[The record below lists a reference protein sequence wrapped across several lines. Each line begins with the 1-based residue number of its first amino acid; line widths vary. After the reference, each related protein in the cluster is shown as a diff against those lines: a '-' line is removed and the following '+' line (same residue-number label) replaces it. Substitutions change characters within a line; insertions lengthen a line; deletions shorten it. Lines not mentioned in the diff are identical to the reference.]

1 MLACPRCNQPI
12 SQTAINCP
20 NCKLGL
26 KAHGHPGIT
35 LHRADGA
42 QPLCASCAYDADD
55 SCTFPQRPDAMTCTL
70 YQNVNASSSPLVAEA
85 YRPPLKAWWRGN
97 IVWVALAILIVTSV
111 AIALLPVIL

>member
-20 NCKLGL
+20 NCKLPL

-35 LHRADGA
+35 LHRAASDE
-42 QPLCASCAYDADD
+42 PLCASCAYDADD
-55 SCTFPQRPDAMTCTL
+55 SCTFPQRPDALTCTL
-70 YQNVNASSSPLVAEA
+70 YQDVNRPSLTAAEA
-85 YRPPLKAWWRGN
+85 YRPPLKAWWQGN
-97 IVWVALAILIVTSV
+97 IVWVALAILIVVSV